1 MKKISMQAGALALA
15 FGCSSSTPPANSS
28 MNASNTP
35 PAVDAGV
42 SMLTN
47 EPDAGPPAPPPPAPE
62 PVRIVAGES
71 RTAPTPS
78 PRVTIT
84 APRNGVTVRED
95 RVEVRLNVTNWRD
108 VNNANDHRHV
118 HLVLDD
124 EPYRRVDDPRQP
136 VVLEHLSPGTHVL
149 RAFPGWE
156 THETVKTAGAFAMAV
171 FHVGR
176 PAQNFAF
183 NPRSPLLTYS
193 RPKGEVNGT
202 EADRILLDFY
212 LTNVPANAMGAE
224 GFRVRPSIDG
234 HAMDDLTAWTPFYIE
249 HLPDGPH
256 TIGLQL
262 IGRDGAPVAGP
273 FNTTEHR
280 ITVNHAAPAASHGAA
295 VVVTPNVRT
304 TNAATTAAPT
314 APATPEAV
322 APGTAP
328 PSADPSIPPASAPTS
343 PPSEMPP
350 QGGHAGH

>member
-1 MKKISMQAGALALA
+1 MRTSLIHAGILAAA
-15 FGCSSSTPPANSS
+15 FGCSSTTPAPSS
-28 MNASNTP
+28 SLNATATND
-35 PAVDAGV
+35 VDAHV

-47 EPDAGPPAPPPPAPE
+47 EPDAGAVAPTPPPAPE
-62 PVRIVAGES
+62 PVRITAGE
-71 RTAPTPS
+71 RRAVPAPL

-95 RVEVRLNVTNWRD
+95 RVEVRLAITNWRD
-108 VNNANDHRHV
+108 VANAGDHRHI

-156 THETVKTAGAFAMAV
+156 THETVKEPGAFAVAV

-176 PAQNFAF
+176 AAQNFAF

-193 RPKGEVNGT
+193 RPKGEVNGS
-202 EADRILLDFY
+202 EANRILLDFY
-212 LTNVPANAMGAE
+212 LSNIPANGMGAQ

-234 HAMDDLTAWTPFYIE
+234 HAMDDLTAWVPYYIE
-249 HLPDGPH
+249 NLPDGPH

-280 ITVNHAAPAASHGAA
+280 ITVNRSAAAAPHGPAG
-295 VVVTPNVRT
+295 VVVTPNVT
-304 TNAATTAAPT
+304 TRNPATADPTVPPATPTAVSVPTALDPTVAPAAAPT
-314 APATPEAV
+314 AP
-322 APGTAP
+322 
-328 PSADPSIPPASAPTS
+328 
-343 PPSEMPP
+343 PSEMPHS
-350 QGGHAGH
+350 GH